1 MYFLGF
7 NELTPKRSSGINY
20 THVFAYKNHTKF
32 LILLTVDPYLMTC
45 PLPSSHKNKIPAI
58 VSLVEERCES
68 AKNSLKVIYD
78 RPKDNER
85 KEKFAVCSKSID
97 FQQDISPKLGK
108 VSLH

>member
-1 MYFLGF
+1 
-7 NELTPKRSSGINY
+7 
-20 THVFAYKNHTKF
+20 
-32 LILLTVDPYLMTC
+32 MTC
-45 PLPSSHKNKIPAI
+45 PLPSTHKTKIPAI

-97 FQQDISPKLGK
+97 FQQDISPKLGE